1 MNFSI
6 IDDKLQNM
14 TLCFSTYRNDI
25 VGYYFISI
33 QIILIGFKMILTN
46 VYNIKEKSFE
56 MRKNTNENK
65 NKKDF
70 CPG

>member
-1 MNFSI
+1 MFF
-6 IDDKLQNM
+6 D
-14 TLCFSTYRNDI
+14 
-25 VGYYFISI
+25 VVVYYFISI
-33 QIILIGFKMILTN
+33 QFILIRFKMLLTN
-46 VYNIKEKSFE
+46 AYNIKEKSFE